1 MGSKNKPPEG
11 GLFSKLKRG
20 LATVGFLVA
29 ADRAVMHDAPKEQ
42 APVTSVEKSPA
53 KQTVDRK
60 PLLLDSQPDWK
71 DRVEE
76 HAEDETVDSDSEP
89 QADYDTDEA
98 QAKRVERAIHLSD
111 VILEKY
117 NGVLTVIYINDA
129 EESTV
134 SLDEGAPGTADG
146 DRSVL
151 KYRFDD
157 SGNCHVYGIGGENDK
172 EDGLVIKSG
181 DNQEKEIL
189 SLIDSGIRLKE
200 ERERIFNEAVASL
213 EE

>member
-29 ADRAVMHDAPKEQ
+29 ADRAVMHDAQKEQ

-53 KQTVDRK
+53 KQIVDRG
-60 PLLLDSQPDWK
+60 PLLPDSGPSLDGVQEQNLEEEK
-71 DRVEE
+71 DEE
-76 HAEDETVDSDSEP
+76 LEP

-157 SGNCHVYGIGGENDK
+157 SGNCYVYGIGGEND
-172 EDGLVIKSG
+172 EEAGVLVKSG